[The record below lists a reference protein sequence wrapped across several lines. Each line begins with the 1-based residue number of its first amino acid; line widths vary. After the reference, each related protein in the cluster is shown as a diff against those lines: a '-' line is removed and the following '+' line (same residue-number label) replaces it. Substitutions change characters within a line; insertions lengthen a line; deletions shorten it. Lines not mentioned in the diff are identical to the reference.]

1 MLAAVCFENSKKG
14 KDTRHLPNG
23 KSGCVGTKCTLPMQE
38 QRIEKNE
45 TSIKQWK
52 LLVLCFGLHLCAF
65 VIVAVAVVVVALRGD
80 LKDKYFI
87 VLILKF

>member
-1 MLAAVCFENSKKG
+1 MLAVVCFENSKKA
-14 KDTRHLPNG
+14 KETKHLNQDVLAQNVLCRCKSNG
-23 KSGCVGTKCTLPMQE
+23 L
-38 QRIEKNE
+38 KNE

-52 LLVLCFGLHLCAF
+52 LLVLCCGLHLCAF